1 MHLANALLRELETPN
16 LSTNQRALLLCRLAK
31 QLERGGDYEGAREAL
46 TEVWPTVGERP
57 LIEGLDDE
65 IQADVLLRV
74 GSITGWMGSA
84 RQIEG
89 AQEIAKDL
97 ISESAGV
104 FENLGLEAR
113 VGEARSDLALCY
125 WREGAFDEARVTLEQ
140 ALTDIGDDNIELK
153 AIALLRKAIVERSS
167 TRLNDALSIC
177 NEATHLFTEID
188 DHLLI
193 AHFHHCFANVLN
205 QLSSAEH
212 RKEYIDRALIEY
224 AAASFHFEEAGHIR
238 YQACVYINLGF
249 LFFTLNRF
257 SEAHE
262 NLDHAQVLFTKLKD
276 NPHLAQVDETRS
288 RVLLAEGRIVEAEKT
303 IRNAV
308 KTLEAG
314 HDALWLTEALTTHGI
329 ALARLNHPGE
339 ARDALERAIQVAEK
353 AGDFENAGVAALTI
367 IEELGNRLSTTEIC
381 EKIDHTGTLLQK
393 TQDMSTLRRL
403 TTVIFEALFLVHA
416 IPAPADWTKFN
427 FRDAVT
433 RYEKHLL
440 QLALKDADGMVT
452 RASRLLGFK
461 HHQSLIALITTRH
474 SDLIALRS
482 TKRTRRHHLM
492 SHTKHGKKKAK
503 SSNLKESPK

>member
-1 MHLANALLRELETPN
+1 MHLANQLLRELEARN
-16 LSTNQRALLLCRLAK
+16 LPQNQRALLLCRLAK

-46 TEVWPTVGERP
+46 TELWPTVGNRP
-57 LIEGLDDE
+57 LIEGLDYE

-74 GSITGWMGSA
+74 GSVTGWIGSA

-97 ISESAGV
+97 ISESAGI
-104 FENLGLEAR
+104 FGKLGLEAR
-113 VGEARSDLALCY
+113 VGEAHSDLALCY

-140 ALTDIGDDNIELK
+140 ALTDIGNDNIELK

-167 TRLNDALSIC
+167 TRLNDALAIC
-177 NEATHLFTEID
+177 NEAAHLFTEID

-212 RKEYIDRALIEY
+212 RQEYIDRALIEY
-224 AAASFHFEEAGHIR
+224 AAASFHFEEAGHTR

-262 NLDHAQVLFTKLKD
+262 NLDRAQVLFTKLKD
-276 NPHLAQVDETRS
+276 NPHLAQVDETRA

-303 IRNAV
+303 VRAAV

-329 ALARLNHPGE
+329 ALARLKHLAE
-339 ARDALERAIQVAEK
+339 ARAALERAVKIAEE
-353 AGDFENAGVAALTI
+353 AGDLENAGVAALTI
-367 IEELGNRLSTTEIC
+367 IEELGPKLSTTEIC
-381 EKIDHTGTLLQK
+381 ETIDHTGVLLQK
-393 TQDMSTLRRL
+393 TQDLNTLRRL
-403 TTVIFEALFLVHA
+403 TKVIFEGLFLVHA
-416 IPAPADWTKFN
+416 IPAPPDWTKFS

-433 RYEKHLL
+433 RYEKHLIR
-440 QLALKDADGMVT
+440 LALKDSEGMVT
-452 RASRLLGFK
+452 QASRLLGFK

-482 TKRTRRHHLM
+482 KKRIRRHHLM
-492 SHTKHGKKKAK
+492 SHTKRGKKQPK
-503 SSNLKESPK
+503 SSR